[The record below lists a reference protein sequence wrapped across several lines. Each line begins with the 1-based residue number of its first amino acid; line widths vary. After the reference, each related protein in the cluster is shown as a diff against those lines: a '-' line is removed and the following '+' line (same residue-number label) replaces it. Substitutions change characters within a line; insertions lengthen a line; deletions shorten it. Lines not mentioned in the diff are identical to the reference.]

1 MTLPLFSMRV
11 RLDAMA
17 RVNLNLLD
25 SGGGWRSLRAH
36 ALACHVCYNR
46 RNARYF
52 RFRESSGWRYWS
64 YNPEITTY
72 TPEQARE
79 INRQEAG
86 GTSFVRRFLNQ

>member
-1 MTLPLFSMRV
+1 MTLPFFSMRV

-17 RVNLNLLD
+17 RVKLNMLD
-25 SGGGWRSLRAH
+25 SGRGWRSLRAH

-64 YNPEITTY
+64 YNPTDFCMACGCTY
-72 TPEQARE
+72 VSCRC
-79 INRQEAG
+79 RD
-86 GTSFVRRFLNQ
+86 